1 MHVPEHL
8 YYYEQGFLSSYF
20 YALQTP
26 DLSGLSSPYT
36 LPHLRATPIT
46 PYYTRDLTG
55 IIDRSHLSPPYH
67 FNPLDPL
74 IYPVGMAQ

>member
-26 DLSGLSSPYT
+26 DLSGPSSPYT

-46 PYYTRDLTG
+46 PYYIGFRRLV
-55 IIDRSHLSPPYH
+55 RSVTLVSE
-67 FNPLDPL
+67 LGT
-74 IYPVGMAQ
+74 V